1 MTSVVV
7 GAGRS
12 ADVEQ
17 AGPSAGRETLLRAGG
32 GLFAVIVLA
41 GLLAPLLSP
50 YDPIAQLPRESLL
63 PPGSPGHM
71 LGTDQFGRDI
81 YTRCLYAIR
90 LDLFIGI
97 VGVLL
102 PLILGTALGAIAG
115 YLRGWPE
122 LIIMRTLD
130 VVTAFPYLVMLI
142 ALVAVLG
149 PSLLNLFVALTASGW
164 TTYAR
169 LVRGEM
175 LVVREHEY
183 ILAAEGLGLGRRR
196 VLLGH
201 LIPNVISPAL
211 VFAMADVVLT
221 ILFAASLSFLG
232 LGVQPPTPEWGQ
244 MIHEG
249 QSFILGAWWLVT
261 FPGLF
266 IVATGVA
273 LSMLG
278 DGIAD
283 RIRVGGRT

>member
-1 MTSVVV
+1 VKQAVATTDARLALVQRV
-7 GAGRS
+7 GRATRRDG
-12 ADVEQ
+12 
-17 AGPSAGRETLLRAGG
+17 LLRAG
-32 GLFAVIVLA
+32 AVLLLLIVAA
-41 GLLAPLLSP
+41 GLLAPVLTP
-50 YDPIAQLPRESLL
+50 YDPVAQSPRETLL
-63 PPGSPGHM
+63 PPGSPGHI

-90 LDLFIGI
+90 LDLFIGV
-97 VGVLL
+97 VGVAL
-102 PLILGTALGAIAG
+102 PLILGTILGALAG

-122 LIIMRTLD
+122 ILIMRTLD
-130 VVTAFPYLVMLI
+130 VVTAFPYLVILI

-149 PSLLNLFVALTASGW
+149 PSLVNLFLALTLSGW

-175 LVVREHEY
+175 LTVREHEY
-183 ILAAEGLGLGRRR
+183 VLAAEGLGLPSGQ
-196 VLLGH
+196 VLARH
-201 LIPNVISPAL
+201 LLPNAISPAL

-232 LGVQPPTPEWGQ
+232 LGVQPPTAEWGQ

-278 DGIAD
+278 DGLAD
-283 RIRVGGRT
+283 RIRGEA

>member
-1 MTSVVV
+1 MFM
-7 GAGRS
+7 AGIRR
-12 ADVEQ
+12 AVR
-17 AGPSAGRETLLRAGG
+17 REGLLLGGG
-32 GLFAVIVLA
+32 GLLLLIVIA
-41 GLLAPLLSP
+41 GLIAPILTP
-50 YDPIAQLPRESLL
+50 YDPISQSPRESLL

-97 VGVLL
+97 VGVAL
-102 PLILGTALGAIAG
+102 PLILGTFLGAVAG
-115 YLRGWPE
+115 YLRGIPE
-122 LIIMRTLD
+122 LLIMRTLD
-130 VVTAFPYLVMLI
+130 IVTAFPYLVILI

-149 PSLLNLFVALTASGW
+149 PSLVNLFIALTLSGW

-175 LVVREHEY
+175 LTVREQEY
-183 ILAAEGLGLGRRR
+183 VRAAEGLGLPAGRILMRH
-196 VLLGH
+196 LL
-201 LIPNVISPAL
+201 PNAISPAL

-249 QSFILGAWWLVT
+249 QSFVLGAWWLVT

-266 IVATGVA
+266 VVVTGVA
-273 LSMLG
+273 LSLLG
-278 DGIAD
+278 DGLAD
-283 RIRVGGRT
+283 RIRGEA

>member
-1 MTSVVV
+1 MTNLVV
-7 GAGRS
+7 GAGPLRAMES
-12 ADVEQ
+12 AE
-17 AGPSAGRETLLRAGG
+17 PSGGREGLLKVGG
-32 GLFAVIVLA
+32 ALFAVIVLA
-41 GLLAPLLSP
+41 GILAPILSP
-50 YDPIAQLPRESLL
+50 YDPIAQSSRELLL
-63 PPGSPGHM
+63 PPGSPGHI

-97 VGVLL
+97 GGVLL

-130 VVTAFPYLVMLI
+130 VVTAFPYLVILI

-149 PSLLNLFVALTASGW
+149 PSLFSIFVALTASGW

-196 VLLGH
+196 VVLRH
-201 LIPNVISPAL
+201 LIPNAISPAL

-244 MIHEG
+244 MIQEG
-249 QSFILGAWWLVT
+249 QSFVLGAWWLVT
-261 FPGLF
+261 VPGLF

-278 DGIAD
+278 DGLAD
-283 RIRVGGRT
+283 RLRVGGPR

>member
-1 MTSVVV
+1 VTSVVV

-164 TTYAR
+164 TSHPG
-169 LVRGEM
+169 RGS
-175 LVVREHEY
+175 R
-183 ILAAEGLGLGRRR
+183 
-196 VLLGH
+196 
-201 LIPNVISPAL
+201 
-211 VFAMADVVLT
+211 
-221 ILFAASLSFLG
+221 
-232 LGVQPPTPEWGQ
+232 PPGSVPPPR
-244 MIHEG
+244 
-249 QSFILGAWWLVT
+249 
-261 FPGLF
+261 PGSEKG
-266 IVATGVA
+266 IAA
-273 LSMLG
+273 LS
-278 DGIAD
+278 
-283 RIRVGGRT
+283 RRTRRPSFPHTR